1 MAVAV
6 RGDLDRGVPKT
17 GRHHLE
23 REFESA
29 VDAAVNAPAG
39 VEVAQRVKAVF
50 WLAAGGDDS
59 GLDLRR
65 CQHALPQAR
74 VIDWLVV
81 AGAEHQ
87 SLRGAGQAP
96 GPQRIH
102 YHGAERDGAL
112 SRPRFRPAEHAVA
125 VRPLPNPELSALE
138 IDFVPGQAA
147 QLAGA

>member
-50 WLAAGGDDS
+50 WLAAGGGDS
-59 GLDLRR
+59 GLDLRP
-65 CQHALPQAR
+65 CPQAPP
-74 VIDWLVV
+74 
-81 AGAEHQ
+81 
-87 SLRGAGQAP
+87 QAP
-96 GPQRIH
+96 GDRRRGVS
-102 YHGAERDGAL
+102 GAEPPL
-112 SRPRFRPAEHAVA
+112 PSRPAPRARP
-125 VRPLPNPELSALE
+125 
-138 IDFVPGQAA
+138 
-147 QLAGA
+147 